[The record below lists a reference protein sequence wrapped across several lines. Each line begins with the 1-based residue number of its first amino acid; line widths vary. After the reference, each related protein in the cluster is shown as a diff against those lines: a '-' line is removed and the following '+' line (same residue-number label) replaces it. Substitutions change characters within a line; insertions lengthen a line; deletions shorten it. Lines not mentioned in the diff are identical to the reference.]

1 MSTRVKAFI
10 ESVAAVHLDGPK
22 EVRPTRFHL
31 GMMMLIHFRGSGKRD
46 KLGHYLFVVQLIMDH
61 NGL

>member
-31 GMMMLIHFRGSGKRD
+31 GMMMLIHFRGSGKRN
-46 KLGHYLFVVQLIMDH
+46 KLVVVQLIMDH
-61 NGL
+61 IGL